1 MSQQLDNLV
10 FDRTQADV
18 SRLKA
23 MTQKIISGTATANE
37 KNEWLAGMKG
47 AYNYADLNRVGDA
60 VDYLTEMLADMGYN
74 VTTVT
79 KTNWIESD
87 IPIQTQI
94 EQHLTN
100 VHNLRNC
107 LPYVAPDAP
116 NDMQKL
122 TYTEANNIEEIL
134 YTLENVL
141 LAMQENFLLR
151 QANTLFMIAGGGI
164 GQTT

>member
-1 MSQQLDNLV
+1 MPQQLDNLV

-18 SRLKA
+18 SRLKTL
-23 MTQKIISGTATANE
+23 TQKLISGTATAGE
-37 KNEWLAGMKG
+37 KAEWLAGMKG

-60 VDYLTEMLADMGYN
+60 VDYLTETLADMGYSA
-74 VTTVT
+74 TTVT
-79 KTNWIESD
+79 KTNWVESD
-87 IPIQTQI
+87 IPIQTQMA
-94 EQHLTN
+94 QYLTN
-100 VHNLRNC
+100 IHNLRNC
-107 LPYVAPDAP
+107 LPYVAPNAP

-151 QANTLFMIAGGGI
+151 QANTLFMIAGGVFNNA
-164 GQTT
+164 